1 MGCRLKN
8 GGNNKIGG
16 FMWKWIG
23 LGLSVLMV
31 VLVMVL
37 ALGVF
42 NFGVNCYN
50 DMVAG
55 RQGVYKSSGCMKTE
69 YQRRWDLIPNL
80 CEAVKGYMK
89 HEKGTLEAVI
99 LARASATQVKID
111 PKNLK
116 ELAMADENLGK
127 ALGRLLVALE
137 QYPNLKADT
146 HITQFMVDLKETENY
161 VAQARNNYNETVQ
174 KYNTFIQKF
183 PVNLLAKSFGFI
195 SYEMFEIVNK
205 EAVNAPKIQM

>member
-1 MGCRLKN
+1 
-8 GGNNKIGG
+8 
-16 FMWKWIG
+16 MWKWIG

-31 VLVMVL
+31 ILFMVL
-37 ALGVF
+37 ALGIF

-50 DMVAG
+50 DMVAA
-55 RQGVYKSSGCMKTE
+55 RQGVYKAIGCIKTE

-80 CEAVKGYMK
+80 CESVKGYMK

-116 ELAMADENLGK
+116 ELAQSDENLGK
-127 ALGRLLVALE
+127 ALGRLLIALE

-146 HITQFMVDLKETENY
+146 HVSQFMTDLKETENY
-161 VAQARNNYNETVQ
+161 VAQARNNYNEVVA
-174 KYNTFIQKF
+174 KYNTFIQRF
-183 PVNLLAKSFGFI
+183 PVNLFANAYNFNSF
-195 SYEMFEIVNK
+195 EMFELINK
-205 EAVNAPKIQM
+205 EAQNAPKIQL

>member
-1 MGCRLKN
+1 
-8 GGNNKIGG
+8 
-16 FMWKWIG
+16 MWKWIG

-50 DMVAG
+50 DMMVG
-55 RQGVYKSSGCMKTE
+55 RQGVYKAIGCIKTE

-116 ELAMADENLGK
+116 ELAQADENLGK
-127 ALGRLLVALE
+127 ALGRLLIALE
-137 QYPNLKADT
+137 QYPKLKADA
-146 HITQFMVDLKETENY
+146 HVTQFMADLKETENY
-161 VAQARNNYNETVQ
+161 VAQARNNYNEIVAKFNAFT
-174 KYNTFIQKF
+174 QKF
-183 PVNLLAKSFGFI
+183 PVNLIADTYGFKTF
-195 SYEMFEIVNK
+195 EMFELVNE
-205 EAVNAPKIQM
+205 EAKNAPKIQL